1 MSMFTDCRCVDII
14 MAGRER
20 EGENVC
26 VCVCVC
32 VCLSVMWVSGCMGG
46 GDMNM

>member
-1 MSMFTDCRCVDII
+1 MSMFTDCRCVDIR

-20 EGENVC
+20 EGKNLCMC

-32 VCLSVMWVSGCMGG
+32 MCVSVCECEGVCLGVVG
-46 GDMNM
+46 